1 MASKG
6 TRYDKE
12 FKSDITRLIMEENQS
27 IAKVA
32 KDFGISDQ
40 AIRVWIKAEEE
51 KQNPEKNRIAELE
64 AQLKEEKRKNSNLE
78 QTVDILKKSV
88 AIFIQDNQK

>member
-40 AIRVWIKAEEE
+40 AIRVWIKAAEE

>member
-12 FKSDITRLIMEENQS
+12 FKADIIRLIVEENQS
-27 IAKVA
+27 IAKVS

-40 AIRVWIKAEEE
+40 AIRVWLKAAEE
-51 KQNPEKNRIAELE
+51 KQNPQKNRIAELE
-64 AQLKEEKRKNSNLE
+64 SQLKEEKRKNSNLE
-78 QTVDILKKSV
+78 QTVEILKKSV

>member
-6 TRYDKE
+6 IRYDKE
-12 FKSDITRLIMEENQS
+12 FKEDVIRLVQEQGQS
-27 IAKVA
+27 ISKVA

-40 AIRVWIKAEEE
+40 AIRVWLKAAED
-51 KQNPEKNRIAELE
+51 KQDPEVSRISDLE
-64 AQLKEEKRKNSNLE
+64 AQLKEEKRKNSDLQ

-88 AIFIQDNQK
+88 AIFIQDNRK

>member
-12 FKSDITRLIMEENQS
+12 FKSDITRLILEENQPIS
-27 IAKVA
+27 KVA

-40 AIRVWIKAEEE
+40 AIHIWLKAAEE

-78 QTVDILKKSV
+78 QTVDILKKFV